1 MFDLGWSELL
11 VVGIVALIVVG
22 PKDLPGLMRTVA
34 QSLQT
39 VRRMAGDF
47 RRQFDDMVRD
57 TELEDLRKQFNTIRN
72 PQSVLIGP
80 EGEAASVHPP
90 EEGGSEAD
98 STGGNSTK
106 ASDAPQSAITPPSSD
121 PAKS

>member
-34 QSLQT
+34 QTLQT

-72 PQSVLIGP
+72 PQSVLAGP
-80 EGEAASVHPP
+80 EGEPASVHPP
-90 EEGGSEAD
+90 REDGGAAD
-98 STGGNSTK
+98 TPANA
-106 ASDAPQSAITPPSSD
+106 ASQLAPVPPSSD